1 MLNFF
6 LLDIDA
12 EVFNGSCLSMEPRV
26 GSVDLHILKPNSF
39 QVPNIELLRSIDE
52 DPVLELPVKELLG
65 DSDLCPDV
73 DWRSWE
79 VFVEVVRVVASGRNL
94 KAEGWVEEHG
104 GGSVA
109 DGAPV
114 PSYSHVEDARPL
126 VDAGVGPLEQE
137 LHHPLVGQRG
147 HSCQESVPSQVEL
160 ILLFEDWCP
169 STERIIGKNGQ
180 YFFVVF
186 S

>member
-1 MLNFF
+1 
-6 LLDIDA
+6 
-12 EVFNGSCLSMEPRV
+12 MEPRV
-26 GSVDLHILKPNSF
+26 GSVDLHILESDSF
-39 QVPNIELLRSIDE
+39 QVPNIEFLWSIDE
-52 DPVLELPVKELLG
+52 DPVLELPVQEFLG
-65 DSDLCPDV
+65 HSDLRPDV

-79 VFVEVVRVVASGRNL
+79 VFVEVVRVVASGCNL
-94 KAEGWVEEHG
+94 KAEGWVEEHS

-137 LHHPLVGQRG
+137 LHHPLVGQHG
-147 HSCQESVPSQVEL
+147 HRCQEYVPSQVEFS
-160 ILLFEDWCP
+160 LLFENRFP
-169 STERIIGKNGQ
+169 STEKIIGENGQ

>member
-1 MLNFF
+1 
-6 LLDIDA
+6 
-12 EVFNGSCLSMEPRV
+12 ME
-26 GSVDLHILKPNSF
+26 
-39 QVPNIELLRSIDE
+39 
-52 DPVLELPVKELLG
+52 ELLG
-65 DSDLCPDV
+65 DFDLCPDV

-79 VFVEVVRVVASGRNL
+79 VFVEVVRAVASTRNL
-94 KAEGWVEEHG
+94 KAKVGVEEHG

-126 VDAGVGPLEQE
+126 VGAGVGPLEQE
-137 LHHPLVGQRG
+137 LHHPLVGEHG
-147 HSCQESVPSQVEL
+147 HRCQECVLSQVEFS
-160 ILLFEDWCP
+160 LLFEDGCP
-169 STERIIGKNGQ
+169 SAERIIGENGQ

>member
-26 GSVDLHILKPNSF
+26 GSVDLHILEPHSF
-39 QVPNIELLRSIDE
+39 QVPNIELLWSIDE
-52 DPVLELPVKELLG
+52 DPVLELPVKELLE

-79 VFVEVVRVVASGRNL
+79 VFVEVVRAVASGRNL
-94 KAEGWVEEHG
+94 KTEVGVEEHG

-109 DGAPV
+109 DGAPI

-147 HSCQESVPSQVEL
+147 HRCQESVPSQVEL

-180 YFFVVF
+180 YFFVIF